1 MKILT
6 KYIFLALFMG
16 QIINSQNYNDA
27 TASLEQLYLQLNKL
41 KIATNISRDSLKN
54 AQLSIQSL
62 KFGFNDIAINNITD
76 ESIDIVI
83 NGPGLMLD
91 HFELITNYKLPNF
104 YNLILTDLSDRRYE
118 TPMDAFEV

>member
-16 QIINSQNYNDA
+16 QIINSQNYSDA

-91 HFELITNYKLPNF
+91 HFELITN
-104 YNLILTDLSDRRYE
+104 
-118 TPMDAFEV
+118 